1 MRRRRVKFPRTMSHQ
16 PTLSIVVPLY
26 NEEESLPPLVEAVR
40 SALSDYDGWELV
52 LVDDGSRDATVA
64 IAAEL
69 AAADDRLR
77 LVPLARNYGQTA
89 AMQAGFDHAR
99 GGVVVSM
106 DGDLQNDP
114 VDIPRLVA
122 KLEEG
127 YDLVSGYREGRQD
140 KLITRK
146 VPSWIANRLIRR
158 LTGVAIRDNGCS
170 LKAYRRDLLDRVRLY
185 SEMHRFIPAVAA
197 ATAGA
202 RIAEIPVRH
211 HARRFGKSKY
221 GLSRVLQV
229 LADLLVIKMIR
240 SFRERPLV
248 LFGLGAVGAGVL
260 GLVFSAWTAASLLGI
275 VSGRA
280 DEAFVLPSAALLW
293 FGLAFYLLMLGLIGE
308 QVLRGERGENTEP
321 LPLVREV
328 MP

>member
-1 MRRRRVKFPRTMSHQ
+1 MIFPVTMSHE
-16 PTLSIVVPLY
+16 PTLSVVVPLF
-26 NEEESLPPLVEAVR
+26 NEEESVAPLVEAVR
-40 SALSDYDGWELV
+40 SALSDQDSWELV
-52 LVDDGSRDATVA
+52 LVDDGSRDATVSIAAA
-64 IAAEL
+64 IAETDA
-69 AAADDRLR
+69 RVR

-99 GGVVVSM
+99 GDVVVSM

-122 KLEEG
+122 KLREG
-127 YDLVSGYREGRQD
+127 YDLVSGYRAGRQD

-146 VPSWIANRLIRR
+146 VPSWVANRLIRR
-158 LTGVAIRDNGCS
+158 ITGVAIRDNGCS

-211 HARRFGKSKY
+211 HPRRFGHSKY
-221 GLSRVLQV
+221 GLSRVLKV

-248 LFGLGAVGAGVL
+248 LFGLGAVGAVTIGVI
-260 GLVFSAWTAASLLGI
+260 FSAWTAASLLGI

-280 DEAFVLPSAALLW
+280 DEAFVLPSAALLS
-293 FGLAFYLLMLGLIGE
+293 FGLAFYLVMLGLIGE
-308 QVLRGERGENTEP
+308 QVLRGERAEEAEP
-321 LPLVREV
+321 LPLIHEV

>member
-1 MRRRRVKFPRTMSHQ
+1 MSHQ

-40 SALSDYDGWELV
+40 SALSDYNGWELV

-221 GLSRVLQV
+221 GLSRVLKV

-308 QVLRGERGENTEP
+308 QVLRGERGEHTEP